1 MVNKTVEVDVDLD
14 DFDIDDLVEEL
25 DLRGFNFL
33 EQADDKDLIDEL
45 TKRDLY
51 LPSFGDSNSLL
62 DKIFHL
68 RRQGKP
74 FDRELDEYLYQ
85 MTGRVI

>member
-1 MVNKTVEVDVDLD
+1 MVSKTLDVDVDLD
-14 DFDIDDLVEEL
+14 DFDIDDLLEEL
-25 DLRGFNFL
+25 DLRGYDFL
-33 EQADDKDLIDEL
+33 EGIDDETLIHEM

-51 LPSFGDSNSLL
+51 HPTFGDSDGLI

-74 FDRELDEYLYQ
+74 FDKELDEYLYLL
-85 MTGRVI
+85 TGRVV